1 MEQSKRPDDGF
12 TLVELLVVMAIIGV
26 LTAILL
32 PAVNA
37 VRSSAR
43 RTQCQNNL
51 RQVGLAIQNFESA
64 RQKLPPGQSWTGR
77 RDREGVVDYAWS
89 ALILS
94 FMEESAI
101 YDQLDLMQ
109 SYLAPRNQPATA
121 QAIPTYLCPSTS
133 LRDKERI
140 GDQILNFDEVP
151 GLTLG
156 CTDYLGISGPDKD
169 KLNPRTEEPYGV
181 QQGVLLG
188 TKGLNRWTRLEPPKV
203 TIASII
209 DGTSKTL
216 CVSECS
222 GRGVEKDGDPNG
234 AWVSGK
240 NLTHINKG
248 VNSKS
253 AKKSWKDER
262 IFAEHPAGANGLFC
276 DGSVRLLSNALDEVV
291 LRSMCSRSGDEVF
304 ELPE

>member
-1 MEQSKRPDDGF
+1 MEQRRRALGF
-12 TLVELLVVMAIIGV
+12 TLIELLIVIAIIGV

-37 VRSSAR
+37 ARASAR

-51 RQVGLAIQNFESA
+51 RQVGLSILNFEAA
-64 RQKLPPGQSWTGR
+64 RLKMPPGQTWTGPR
-77 RDREGVVDYAWS
+77 TRSDTVDYAWS

-94 FMEESAI
+94 FMEQAEV
-101 YDQLDLMQ
+101 YDQLDLKK
-109 SYLAPRNQPATA
+109 SYLLPKNQRAA
-121 QAIPTYLCPSTS
+121 SQVIPIYLCPSTS
-133 LRDKERI
+133 QRDKQRI
-140 GDQILNFDEVP
+140 GDQIPHFNDVP

-156 CTDYLGISGPDKD
+156 CTDYLGIAGPDKD
-169 KLNPRTEEPYGV
+169 ELNPRTQHPYGP
-181 QQGVLLG
+181 QQGVLIG
-188 TKGLNRWTRLEPPKV
+188 TKGLDERAGLQPPKI
-203 TIASII
+203 TIASIT

-216 CVSECS
+216 CVSECT

-240 NLTHINKG
+240 NLSHINKG

-253 AKKSWKDER
+253 AKNSWKKER

-276 DGSVRLLSNALDEVV
+276 DGSVRLLSSSLDEVV
-291 LRSMCSRSGDEVF
+291 LRSMCSRSGQEII
-304 ELPE
+304 EQP

>member
-1 MEQSKRPDDGF
+1 MEQRRRAF
-12 TLVELLVVMAIIGV
+12 TLVELLVVMAIVGILV
-26 LTAILL
+26 AILL

-37 VRSSAR
+37 ARAAAR

-51 RQVGLAIQNFESA
+51 RQVGLAIHNFESA
-64 RQKLPPGQSWTGR
+64 RQKLPPGQSWTGS

-89 ALILS
+89 ALVLS

-101 YDQLDLMQ
+101 YDQLDLNE
-109 SYLAPRNQPATA
+109 SYLHPKNQPAA
-121 QAIPTYLCPSTS
+121 SQSIPTYLCPSTS
-133 LRDKERI
+133 LRDEERI
-140 GDQILNFDEVP
+140 GDQIPNFNDVA
-151 GLTLG
+151 GLALG

-169 KLNPRTEEPYGV
+169 ELNPSTSDLYGV
-181 QQGVLLG
+181 QQGTLLG
-188 TKGLNRWTRLEPPKV
+188 TKGLENWSRREPPKV
-203 TIASII
+203 TIASIT

-216 CVSECS
+216 CVSECT

-253 AKKSWKDER
+253 AKKSWNDER
-262 IFAEHPAGANGLFC
+262 IFAEHPSGANGLYC
-276 DGSVRLLSNALDEVV
+276 DGSVRLLNESIDEVI
-291 LRSMCSRSGDEVF
+291 LRNMCSRNGGEVF
-304 ELPE
+304 ELP